1 MRNLLISRESLQ
13 ADSRSLIESGKAP
26 SMKLVD
32 FSRPIIGDSFS
43 KMGEPAMFD
52 AISGMNTRQMVAS
65 NVQPVFKVSGKY
77 GGGYYTPMKWSDE
90 SVMSSHEWMIANR
103 PKFEDAA
110 KMMSNT
116 LPVDWANLWDALR
129 IDVSVRKAA
138 IGTIRQFIY
147 DIIVNP
153 NFTRTVNPTE
163 INPFGIVFEE
173 NNGHGQA
180 VLQGETL
187 GGGFDSITIL
197 IYAAGFTWDL
207 IAELFDMTITPER
220 ISDAVAVGEDALKD
234 DIAIS
239 PILDFSYSGVQQ
251 TAAAT
256 LSGANRQELL
266 YLTLEDAL
274 DDLGDRDNPVT
285 GRGLN
290 TNNVVILAHPFDAM
304 HIARVAA
311 GLPSTNERVYGAISE
326 ISQVIA
332 YDDEVIKQRAKTTT
346 YSGVTKGTAYMLIP
360 ASAIENY
367 MKIAVKRDLVI
378 EIDEQPDVKT
388 LSREQRA
395 YWFAEGIWFEG
406 IQYFVQEITL
416 PTW

>member
-1 MRNLLISRESLQ
+1 MNNNLLISRKSLQ
-13 ADSRSLIESGKAP
+13 AEAKSRIESGDAP
-26 SMKLVD
+26 AMNLID
-32 FSRPIIGDSFS
+32 FSLPILGGSMA
-43 KMGEPAMFD
+43 KMSEPAKFD
-52 AISGMNTRQMVAS
+52 AIAKMSARDMVAS

-77 GGGYYTPMKWSDE
+77 GGGFHIPMKWGDE
-90 SVMSSHEWMIANR
+90 STMSVYDRIRDGKISMA
-103 PKFEDAA
+103 
-110 KMMSNT
+110 SNT

-138 IGTIRQFIY
+138 RGTIRQFIY

-163 INPFGIVFEE
+163 ISPFGIVFTE

-180 VLQGETL
+180 IPQGETL
-187 GGGFDSITIL
+187 GGGFDAITIL

-207 IAELFDMTITPER
+207 VAELFDLTITPER
-220 ISDAVAVGEDALKD
+220 VSDAVMVGEDALKD

-239 PILDFSYSGVQQ
+239 PILNFSYSGVQQ

-285 GRGLN
+285 GRGLDVN
-290 TNNVVILAHPFDAM
+290 DVVILAHPFDAR
-304 HIARVAA
+304 HIARVAS
-311 GLPSTNERVYGAISE
+311 GLPSTNERVYSAISE
-326 ISQVIA
+326 IGQVIA
-332 YDDEVIKQRAKTTT
+332 YDDEVIVQRAKTTT
-346 YSGVTKGTAYMLIP
+346 YSGVTKGTAYMIIP
-360 ASAIENY
+360 ASAIGQTY

-378 EIDEQPDVKT
+378 EIDERPDVKT
-388 LSREQRA
+388 LSREERA
-395 YWFAEGIWFEG
+395 YWFAEGIWHEG

-416 PTW
+416 PAW